1 MISISILVVVTLL
14 IGFLLGYFFG
24 TYNARKIHSL
34 SETKIDD
41 EKQRLNLIKEELE
54 NAFKALASDVA
65 KSNSEEFLK
74 LANDKFENLKNQSDS
89 NLEQKKKLIDQNLDQ
104 MSKKLDNI
112 QKQSTELNT
121 SLTQNKDETEK
132 LRDTTT
138 QLREILSSSQK
149 RGQWGE
155 RMVEDI
161 LDFLGLMENVNYKK
175 QLTTDAGERPDFT
188 FMLPKNKIINM
199 DVKFPLS
206 HYEKYIN
213 SKDQDIIDKEKK
225 EFLGDVKKHIRTIT
239 NRNYI
244 DPSSG
249 TLDYVL
255 MFIPNESIYS
265 FINKEDYSLIDF
277 GLKNKV
283 LLCSPLTLYAILA
296 LINQATRNFAMEQK
310 AAEVMNL
317 MDAFK
322 IQWTK
327 YTEVMDKIGRSIQ
340 TMQNDY
346 DQLVTTRKKQLEKPL
361 KKIDEITEQIEFIE

>member
-1 MISISILVVVTLL
+1 MISISILVIITLL
-14 IGFLLGYFFG
+14 IGFVLGYFLA
-24 TYNARKIHSL
+24 TYNAKNIYSL
-34 SETKIDD
+34 NDSKMKNEKD
-41 EKQRLNLIKEELE
+41 EIILIKEELE

-74 LANDKFENLKNQSDS
+74 LANDKFKNLKNQSDDD
-89 NLEQKKKLIDQNLDQ
+89 LEQKKKLIDQNLDQ

-112 QKQSTELNT
+112 QRQSTELNT

-132 LRDTTT
+132 LRDTTI

-175 QLTTDAGERPDFT
+175 QLTINSGERPDFT
-188 FMLPKNKIINM
+188 FMLPKNKKINM

-206 HYEKYIN
+206 HYEKYID
-213 SKDQDIIDKEKK
+213 SKDEGIMNKEKK
-225 EFLGDVKKHIRTIT
+225 EFLSDVKNHIKTIS

-244 DPSSG
+244 DPASG

-265 FINKEDYSLIDF
+265 FINKEDYRLIDF

-310 AAEVMNL
+310 AAEVMTL

-322 IQWTK
+322 IQWNK
-327 YTEVMDKIGRSIQ
+327 YIDVMDKIGRSIQ
-340 TMQNDY
+340 SMQNDY

-361 KKIDEITEQIEFIE
+361 KKIDEITEKIEFIE

>member
-1 MISISILVVVTLL
+1 MISISILVIITLL
-14 IGFLLGYFFG
+14 IGFVLGYFLA
-24 TYNARKIHSL
+24 TYNAKNIYSL
-34 SETKIDD
+34 NDSKMKNEKD
-41 EKQRLNLIKEELE
+41 EIILIKEELE

-74 LANDKFENLKNQSDS
+74 LANDKFKNLKNQSDDD
-89 NLEQKKKLIDQNLDQ
+89 LEQKKKLIDQNLDQ

-112 QKQSTELNT
+112 QRQSTELNT

-132 LRDTTT
+132 LRDTTI

-175 QLTTDAGERPDFT
+175 QLTINSGERPDFT
-188 FMLPKNKIINM
+188 FMLPKNKKINM

-206 HYEKYIN
+206 HYEKYID
-213 SKDQDIIDKEKK
+213 SKDEGIMNKEKK
-225 EFLGDVKKHIRTIT
+225 EFLSDVKNHIKTIS

-244 DPSSG
+244 DPASG

-265 FINKEDYSLIDF
+265 FINKEDYTLIDF

-310 AAEVMNL
+310 AAEVMTL

-322 IQWTK
+322 IQWNK
-327 YTEVMDKIGRSIQ
+327 YIDVMDKIGRSIQ
-340 TMQNDY
+340 SMQNDY

-361 KKIDEITEQIEFIE
+361 KKIDEITEKIEFIE

>member
-1 MISISILVVVTLL
+1 
-14 IGFLLGYFFG
+14 
-24 TYNARKIHSL
+24 
-34 SETKIDD
+34 
-41 EKQRLNLIKEELE
+41 
-54 NAFKALASDVA
+54 
-65 KSNSEEFLK
+65 
-74 LANDKFENLKNQSDS
+74 
-89 NLEQKKKLIDQNLDQ
+89 

-121 SLTQNKDETEK
+121 SLTQNRDETEK

-175 QLTTDAGERPDFT
+175 QLTTDSGERPDFT

-225 EFLGDVKKHIRTIT
+225 EFLSDVKNHIRTIT

-265 FINKEDYSLIDF
+265 FINKEDSSLIDF

-322 IQWTK
+322 IQWKK
-327 YTEVMDKIGRSIQ
+327 YIEVMDKIGRSIQ

>member
-1 MISISILVVVTLL
+1 MMSISILVVVTLL

-24 TYNARKIHSL
+24 TYNTRKIHSL

-225 EFLGDVKKHIRTIT
+225 EFLSDVKNHIRTIT

-244 DPSSG
+244 DPSAG

-327 YTEVMDKIGRSIQ
+327 YIEVMDKIGRSIQ

>member
-1 MISISILVVVTLL
+1 MISISILVIITLL
-14 IGFLLGYFFG
+14 IGFVLGYFLA
-24 TYNARKIHSL
+24 TYNAKNIYSLNDSKMKNEKDKI
-34 SETKIDD
+34 I
-41 EKQRLNLIKEELE
+41 LIKEELE

-74 LANDKFENLKNQSDS
+74 LANDKFKNLKNQSDDD
-89 NLEQKKKLIDQNLDQ
+89 LEQKKKLIDQNLDQ

-112 QKQSTELNT
+112 QRQSTELNT

-132 LRDTTT
+132 LRDTTI

-175 QLTTDAGERPDFT
+175 QLTINSGERPDFT
-188 FMLPKNKIINM
+188 FMLPKNKKINM

-206 HYEKYIN
+206 HYEKYID
-213 SKDQDIIDKEKK
+213 SKDEGIMNKEKK
-225 EFLGDVKKHIRTIT
+225 EFLSDVKNHIKTIS

-244 DPSSG
+244 DPASG

-265 FINKEDYSLIDF
+265 FINKEDYRLIDF

-310 AAEVMNL
+310 AAEVMTL

-322 IQWTK
+322 IQWNK
-327 YTEVMDKIGRSIQ
+327 YIDVMDKIGRSIQ
-340 TMQNDY
+340 SMQNDY

-361 KKIDEITEQIEFIE
+361 KKIDEITEKIEFIE

>member
-1 MISISILVVVTLL
+1 MISISILVIITLL
-14 IGFLLGYFFG
+14 IGFVLGYFLA
-24 TYNARKIHSL
+24 TYNAKNIYSLNDSKIKN
-34 SETKIDD
+34 EKD
-41 EKQRLNLIKEELE
+41 EMILIKEELE

-74 LANDKFENLKNQSDS
+74 LANDKFKNLKNQSDDD
-89 NLEQKKKLIDQNLDQ
+89 LEQKKKLIDQNLDQ

-112 QKQSTELNT
+112 QRQSTELNT

-132 LRDTTT
+132 LRDTTI

-175 QLTTDAGERPDFT
+175 QLTINSGERPDFT
-188 FMLPKNKIINM
+188 FMLPKNKKINM

-206 HYEKYIN
+206 HYEKYID
-213 SKDQDIIDKEKK
+213 SKDEGIMNKEKK
-225 EFLGDVKKHIRTIT
+225 EFLSDVKNHIKTIS

-244 DPSSG
+244 DPASG

-265 FINKEDYSLIDF
+265 FINKEDYTLIDF

-310 AAEVMNL
+310 AAEVMTL

-322 IQWTK
+322 IQWNK
-327 YTEVMDKIGRSIQ
+327 YIDVMDKIGRSIQ
-340 TMQNDY
+340 SMQNDY

-361 KKIDEITEQIEFIE
+361 KKIDEITEKIEFIE

>member
-1 MISISILVVVTLL
+1 MISISILVIITLL
-14 IGFLLGYFFG
+14 IGFVLGYFLA
-24 TYNARKIHSL
+24 TYNAKNIYSLNDSKMKNEKDKI
-34 SETKIDD
+34 I
-41 EKQRLNLIKEELE
+41 LIKEELE

-74 LANDKFENLKNQSDS
+74 LANDKFKNLKNQSDDD
-89 NLEQKKKLIDQNLDQ
+89 LEQKKKLIDQNLDQ

-112 QKQSTELNT
+112 QRQSTELNT

-132 LRDTTT
+132 LRDTTI

-175 QLTTDAGERPDFT
+175 QLTINSGERPDFT
-188 FMLPKNKIINM
+188 FMLPKNKKINM

-206 HYEKYIN
+206 HYEKYID
-213 SKDQDIIDKEKK
+213 SKDEGIMNKEKK
-225 EFLGDVKKHIRTIT
+225 EFLSDVKNHIKTIS

-244 DPSSG
+244 DPASG

-265 FINKEDYSLIDF
+265 FINKEDYTLIDF

-310 AAEVMNL
+310 AAEVMTL

-322 IQWTK
+322 IQWNK
-327 YTEVMDKIGRSIQ
+327 YIDVMDKIGRSIQ
-340 TMQNDY
+340 SMQNDY

-361 KKIDEITEQIEFIE
+361 KKIDEITEKIEFIE